1 MVVTLS
7 ANEVSNHESESDQEE
22 NFMAFTAT
30 AIVSESKIV
39 KENPSDENLSENA
52 DLQEAYNK
60 ICKIVA
66 KDAMNVDLGLKKI
79 NTLEQE
85 KKNSLVKLFDSNEL
99 IAFIKIENM
108 SLIEKVKSLDSE
120 LYVARE
126 QLDRSS
132 TSKLDNK
139 LNVQKSSFDKIGL
152 RFVDSSSASVVHP
165 LKFVPTTSIST
176 PEVKIPKEEILA
188 TTKIRSKKQHKP

>member
-1 MVVTLS
+1 
-7 ANEVSNHESESDQEE
+7 
-22 NFMAFTAT
+22 
-30 AIVSESKIV
+30 
-39 KENPSDENLSENA
+39 
-52 DLQEAYNK
+52 
-60 ICKIVA
+60 
-66 KDAMNVDLGLKKI
+66 MNVDLGLNKI

-99 IAFIKIENM
+99 ITFIKIENM
-108 SLIEKVKSLDSE
+108 SLFEKVKSLDSE

-152 RFVDSSSASVVHP
+152 RFVDSGSASVVHP

-176 PEVKIPKEEILA
+176 PEVKVPKEEILA